1 MTPKFHVKVPR
12 LFISTMEIEAEDE
25 DDARFAVEKG
35 DGEEVSLEFSHSIT
49 EDEWEVEKA

>member
-1 MTPKFHVKVPR
+1 MMPKFHVKVPR

-35 DGEEVSLEFSHSIT
+35 DGEEISLEFSHSIT
-49 EDEWEVEKA
+49 EDGWEVEKA